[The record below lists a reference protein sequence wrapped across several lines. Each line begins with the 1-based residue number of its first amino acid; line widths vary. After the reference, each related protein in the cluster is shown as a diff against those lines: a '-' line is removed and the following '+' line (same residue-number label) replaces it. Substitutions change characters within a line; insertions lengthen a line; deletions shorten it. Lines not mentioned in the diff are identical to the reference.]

1 MRNALEAMH
10 DSARQELFLEV
21 VRSAPGSVLFRL
33 HDTGP
38 GLTADMMGRLFQ
50 PFTSTKKNGMGVG
63 LSICHR
69 IITDHQGRIWA
80 EPAASGGTIFCFSL
94 PAAEDQALTRAI

>member
-1 MRNALEAMH
+1 
-10 DSARQELFLEV
+10 LFLEV
-21 VRSAPGSVLFRL
+21 VRGARDTVLFRL

-38 GLTADMMGRLFQ
+38 GLTADIAAHLFQ
-50 PFTSTKKNGMGVG
+50 PFNSTKKNGMGVG

-69 IITDHQGRIWA
+69 IITDHDGRIWA
-80 EPAASGGTIFCFSL
+80 EPGASGGTIFCFAI